1 MKRPEGWKAMTN
13 TTDSSKWIR
22 FSDYEIRVSDDGT
35 KYVCPVPGSS
45 PVFYDPMLRPEKLAV
60 AVLDAA
66 DKLKDS
72 GIGDAAAADR
82 LKDSGTDDATAAQK
96 NRADDTIILD
106 LVRSVGLPG
115 FALGSAVNYEFPFG
129 GSPASEKDILL
140 SQRGPEYCVV
150 FSESYAEKYD
160 DIIAWLENIR
170 ASAVKGP
177 DLTTLESIAEYCVC
191 SLSGA
196 GKLHVCA
203 VCKKNYYSEDPESRT
218 CSKVCGYQLVLRDPK
233 ACAEKGYYCQFFS
246 KPRRNQKQ

>member
-22 FSDYEIRVSDDGT
+22 FSDYEIRVSDDGA
-35 KYVCPVPGSS
+35 KYVCPVPGSA
-45 PVFYDPMLRPEKLAV
+45 PVFYDPMLKPEKLAV
-60 AVLDAA
+60 AALD
-66 DKLKDS
+66 
-72 GIGDAAAADR
+72 AADR
-82 LKDSGTDDATAAQK
+82 LKDSGTDDAAAAQK
-96 NRADDTIILD
+96 NRTDDTIILD

-115 FALGSAVNYEFPFG
+115 FAVGSAGDHSFPFG

-140 SQRGPEYCVV
+140 SQRGLEYCIV

-170 ASAVKGP
+170 TSAVKGP
-177 DLTTLESIAEYCVC
+177 DLTSLKSIAEYCVC
-191 SLSGA
+191 SLSEA
-196 GKLHVCA
+196 GKLHICA